1 MLHRSWGRWAVLLW
15 PAVGP
20 WGVGTALQA
29 AGQRSCTS
37 SHTQLLLASDPLWA
51 TLFAGLLGSSEQS
64 LGLLG
69 CAGGAAIGG
78 GAVIAGV
85 GSMQPRQQAN

>member
-1 MLHRSWGRWAVLLW
+1 MGGAPVASWGL
-15 PAVGP
+15 
-20 WGVGTALQA
+20 GTALQA

-51 TLFAGLLGSSEQS
+51 TLFAGLLGSAEQS
-64 LGLLG
+64 MGVLGW
-69 CAGGAAIGG
+69 AGGTAIVG

-85 GSMQPRQQAN
+85 GSMHSAQRANAE